1 MSLLVIYEILG
12 LLAKILTVYHK
23 YSLCNTENLQ
33 ESIQMQLS
41 KEQSTLYEFFPKFL
55 KSKSNFQHFEK
66 KDDPHSLSCHVF
78 L

>member
-12 LLAKILTVYHK
+12 LLAKILTVDHK

-41 KEQSTLYEFFPKFL
+41 KEQSTLYGFFPKFL
-55 KSKSNFQHFEK
+55 KSKSNF
-66 KDDPHSLSCHVF
+66 
-78 L
+78 